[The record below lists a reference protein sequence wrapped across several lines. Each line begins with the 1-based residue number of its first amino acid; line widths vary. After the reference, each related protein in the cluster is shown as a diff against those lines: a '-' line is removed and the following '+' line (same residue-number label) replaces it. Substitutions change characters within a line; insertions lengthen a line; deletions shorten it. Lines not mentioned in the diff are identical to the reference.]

1 MDAKALARKGLVPM
15 NVLHLLSNHRWT
27 ERAEPAADLAV
38 AQKKLG
44 AHVVFAC
51 GRSEGDLIIENTV
64 EYQVQQKGLSPLL
77 LELPK
82 HFKLGA
88 AWRDVPLLRK
98 IINEEKIHIVHC
110 HMENAHLMAC
120 LARRRKSKFIIIMNC
135 YDPDGP
141 EKGLRSWYC
150 HKFGTRGLVTVSDR
164 SKQRAIEKFG
174 FRPDSVCLIEPGID
188 LARFD
193 PLKHVEGDRIS
204 FGLNESD
211 FVVGMVTRI
220 RQERRLDVAIDAVG
234 RLASEIPELRL
245 FIVGRGKDVPGVILK
260 PAERKGVRDKVV
272 LAGYCR
278 GDKLVSAYRA
288 MDALFYAVPGTD
300 KSCRTVREAM
310 GSGIPVIAS
319 KTGIL
324 PELVDDNVNGRLVD
338 LSAISLAE
346 VISDL
351 YKNRMRLKELGES
364 ALITAR
370 KRFAS
375 ETSAQKAL
383 KFYENLIK

>member
-1 MDAKALARKGLVPM
+1 M

-51 GRSEGDLIIENTV
+51 GCPEGDFIIENTV
-64 EYQVQQKGLSPLL
+64 EYQVQQKGLSPLV

-82 HFKLGA
+82 HFKRGA
-88 AWRDVPLLRK
+88 AWRDIPRLCK

-120 LARRRKSKFIIIMNC
+120 LARRRKSKFIIIMNY
-135 YDPDGP
+135 YDPNGP

-174 FRPDSVCLIEPGID
+174 FQPDSVCLIEPGID

-234 RLASEIPELRL
+234 RLASDIPELRL

-260 PAERKGVRDKVV
+260 PAEQKGISDRIV

-278 GDKLVSAYRA
+278 EDKLVAAYRA

-310 GSGIPVIAS
+310 GAGIPVIAS

-324 PELVDDNVNGRLVD
+324 PELVDDNVIGRLVD

-351 YKNRMRLKELGES
+351 YKDRMRLKELGES

-375 ETSAQKAL
+375 ETSARKAL
-383 KFYENLIK
+383 NFYENLIK